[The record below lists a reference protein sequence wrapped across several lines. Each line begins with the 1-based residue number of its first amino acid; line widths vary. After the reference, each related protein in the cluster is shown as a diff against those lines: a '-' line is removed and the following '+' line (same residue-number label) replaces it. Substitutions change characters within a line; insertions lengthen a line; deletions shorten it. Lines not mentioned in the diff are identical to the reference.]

1 MWMVEIVT
9 LLALLQYL
17 WFGVLVGRAR
27 GRDGVKAPATTGS
40 PGFERAYRVQMNT
53 LEQLVVFLPALWLA
67 ARHWSPLL
75 VALVGLVFLIGRA
88 LYARAY
94 ARDPASRGLGFMV
107 TAAAS
112 GALIA
117 GAAVGIVV
125 DAVRWASLGQGG

>member
-27 GRDGVKAPATTGS
+27 GRDGVKAPATTGA

-67 ARHWSPLL
+67 ARHWSPVL
-75 VALVGLVFLIGRA
+75 VALVGLVFIVGRA
-88 LYARAY
+88 LYASAY
-94 ARDPASRGLGFMV
+94 ARDPARRGPGFMV

-112 GALIA
+112 GTLIA
-117 GAAVGIVV
+117 AAAVGIVV
-125 DAVRWASLGQGG
+125 DALRWAALGAAG